1 MLATLHCVLA
11 FQAPPVVLRSPAA
24 ARGRQLFAMMEE
36 VDTAAQTQL
45 PIVWSVNSAGYKFI
59 DDVVGD
65 GDVPEE
71 KQVVK
76 LHYTVTIL
84 DSGTILGTSR
94 NGMPL
99 TFTLGSDV
107 ELWNE
112 AVEGMKI
119 GGKRRLIIPPSAI
132 PTSQQPNVP
141 GVERSL
147 RVDCELVGIERGPM
161 ALLASALPPRGR
173 RLPIMRTLWL
183 LSFVPYFLPTEMQPA
198 WYHDGKPLPTKE
210 EKVERARLA
219 SSSRYLGADVRQLN
233 DLFPPENVP

>member
-1 MLATLHCVLA
+1 ML
-11 FQAPPVVLRSPAA
+11 
-24 ARGRQLFAMMEE
+24 MEDMDTGAVRE
-36 VDTAAQTQL
+36 TAAGKNAQL
-45 PIVWSVNSAGYKFI
+45 PLVWNKNSAGYKFI

-65 GDVPEE
+65 GEIPAE
-71 KQVVK
+71 KQIITM
-76 LHYTVTIL
+76 HYTVTIL

-107 ELWNE
+107 EMWNE
-112 AVEGMKI
+112 AVEGMRI

-132 PTSQQPNVP
+132 PDSQQDNVP

-183 LSFVPYFLPTEMQPA
+183 LSFIPYFLPTEMQPA
-198 WYHDGKPLPTKE
+198 WYHDGKPLPTQE
-210 EKVERARLA
+210 EKIERAKLA
-219 SSSRYLGADVRQLN
+219 ASSRYLGADVRQLN